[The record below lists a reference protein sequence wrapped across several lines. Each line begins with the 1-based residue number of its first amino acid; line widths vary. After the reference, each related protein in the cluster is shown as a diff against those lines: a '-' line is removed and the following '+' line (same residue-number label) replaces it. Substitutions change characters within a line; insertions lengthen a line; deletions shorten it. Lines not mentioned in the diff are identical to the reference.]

1 MIIYNHMKNKLMGR
15 DRPRPVPTIA
25 FFSLIGFLIFS
36 GNALGQEKE
45 NINLGLLIEKALEQN
60 LQIEAAKYRYEAS
73 KARIPQA
80 SSLEDPQFEYKYDKI
95 NASMDAVMQGKTAPM
110 RTFGV
115 SQEIPFPTKLILK
128 AQIAAKEAQI
138 AYEEYK
144 EKENDIVAQVK
155 TFYVQLAF
163 TYRAIDITEENK
175 TLLKQLAHTAAT
187 QYSLGKAS
195 QQDALKAQLE
205 IAKMD
210 NELIM
215 LEEKRQVMQAKIN
228 TILNQDPS
236 IELGRP
242 ELIEDNAYSFN
253 IIGLNRLAKDNRPEL
268 KAFGFAL
275 ERAKK
280 TYTLAKEGFLP
291 DFMVKYERMERDNK
305 LTDWAGMVG
314 ITLPI
319 WFWQKQNF
327 NVKEM
332 RKELKA
338 MEAGFKDRENMILL
352 EIKEAFAGFE
362 ALKKLAVLFKT
373 TYLPQAEQVLKAS
386 SIGYEANQ
394 IDFLNLLDS
403 QRMFLEF
410 KLDYYKTLIDLEV
423 MVAELERAV
432 GMRLEK
438 GGDKNY
444 EN

>member
-1 MIIYNHMKNKLMGR
+1 MIIYNYMKNKLTKF
-15 DRPRPVPTIA
+15 VA
-25 FFSLIGFLIFS
+25 FFILSIALIFS
-36 GNALGQEKE
+36 GRVFSQEKE
-45 NINLGLLIEKALEQN
+45 NINLSLLIEKALKQN
-60 LQIEAAKYRYEAS
+60 PQIEVAKYKYEVS

-95 NASMDAVMQGKTAPM
+95 NAGMDAVMQGKTAPM
-110 RTFGV
+110 RTFGI
-115 SQEIPFPTKLILK
+115 SQEIPFPTKLILR
-128 AQIAAKEAQI
+128 AQIVAKEAQI
-138 AYEEYK
+138 AYEEYREK
-144 EKENDIVAQVK
+144 EKDIIAQAK
-155 TFYVQLAF
+155 TLYAQLAF
-163 TYRAIDITEENK
+163 IYKSIDITDENK
-175 TLLKQLAHTAAT
+175 TLLKQLAKTAAI
-187 QYSLGKAS
+187 QYSLGKAN

-205 IAKMD
+205 ISKMD

-228 TILNQDPS
+228 VLLNQDPS
-236 IELGRP
+236 VELGRP
-242 ELIEDNAYSFN
+242 ELIEDNAYNFDLSE
-253 IIGLNRLAKDNRPEL
+253 LNRMAKENRSEL
-268 KAFGFAL
+268 KAFGFAV

-291 DFMVKYERMERDNK
+291 DFMIKYERMERDNK

-332 RKELKA
+332 QRELKA
-338 MEAGFKDRENMILL
+338 MEAEFKNRENMVFL
-352 EIKEAFAGFE
+352 EVKEAFAGFE
-362 ALKKLAVLFKT
+362 ALKKLTVLFET
-373 TYLPQAEQVLKAS
+373 TYLPQAEQVLKSS

-438 GGDKNY
+438 GGNKNH

>member
-1 MIIYNHMKNKLMGR
+1 MNKIIKHAVVVILLAFGSYSFAQ
-15 DRPRPVPTIA
+15 DAETI
-25 FFSLIGFLIFS
+25 SLD
-36 GNALGQEKE
+36 ALV
-45 NINLGLLIEKALEQN
+45 EKALKQN
-60 LQIEAAKYRYEAS
+60 LQIEIAKYRYEAS

-95 NASMDAVMQGKTAPM
+95 NASMDAVMEGKTAPM

-115 SQEIPFPTKLILK
+115 SQEIPFPTKLILR

-138 AYEEYK
+138 AYEDYREK
-144 EKENDIVAQVK
+144 EKDIIAQAR
-155 TFYVQLAF
+155 TLYAQLAF
-163 TYRAIDITEENK
+163 IYKAIDITDENK
-175 TLLKQLAHTAAT
+175 TLLKQLAKTAAT

-205 IAKMD
+205 ISKMD

-215 LEEKRQVMQAKIN
+215 LEEKRQVIQAKIN

-242 ELIEDNAYSFN
+242 ELIEDNAYNFN
-253 IIGLNRLAKDNRPEL
+253 IIDLNRMAKKNRPEL
-268 KAFGFAL
+268 KAFGFAV

-291 DFMVKYERMERDNK
+291 DFMIKYERMERDNK

-332 RKELKA
+332 QRELKA
-338 MEAGFKDRENMILL
+338 MEAEFKNRENMVFL
-352 EIKEAFAGFE
+352 EVKEAFADFE
-362 ALKKLAVLFKT
+362 ALKKLTVLFET
-373 TYLPQAEQVLKAS
+373 TYLPQAEQVLKSS

-423 MVAELERAV
+423 MAAELERAV

-438 GGDKNY
+438 GGDRNY